1 MIIGLA
7 VCVAIFACYAWLLE
21 RRPGAWTNGI
31 VLAVGLGLAGLTAVG
46 IVAGTV
52 PVLGLGVV
60 ITLVVLAAIG
70 TAVVPFV
77 LIANGIE
84 MRRKEGGSLSN
95 VLSGLLGVGLLVLMV
110 WCVKGLFSPFEPWA
124 VVGISLTMVL
134 GWLSFGFLGYLASV
148 LAVHRAKPLPGEHQ
162 IIVLG
167 SALVHGKVPRL
178 LANRLDRSI
187 DQWRTDDAAGFHSVI
202 IPSGGK
208 GEDEPRAEGEA
219 MANYLIEHGIP
230 GECIVVEDK
239 AANTDE
245 NISLSRELMPAEV
258 ASTSVRRTIASR
270 QSHNPPVVVATSSY
284 HAVRAA
290 ELCRR
295 QGVRARVLG
304 APTATYFLPSAM
316 LREYIALLMSR
327 PWINSIMMILVA
339 AFWPIVAGVFG

>member
-1 MIIGLA
+1 MTRRARYLDAQGMKDDHRSGRMRGDLR
-7 VCVAIFACYAWLLE
+7 LLCLVVGTTP
-21 RRPGAWTNGI
+21 RRLDEWNR
-31 VLAVGLGLAGLTAVG
+31 VGWRPWAGLTAVG

-208 GEDEPRAEGEA
+208 G
-219 MANYLIEHGIP
+219 
-230 GECIVVEDK
+230 
-239 AANTDE
+239 
-245 NISLSRELMPAEV
+245 
-258 ASTSVRRTIASR
+258 
-270 QSHNPPVVVATSSY
+270 
-284 HAVRAA
+284 
-290 ELCRR
+290 
-295 QGVRARVLG
+295 
-304 APTATYFLPSAM
+304 
-316 LREYIALLMSR
+316 ALQD
-327 PWINSIMMILVA
+327 
-339 AFWPIVAGVFG
+339 

>member
-7 VCVAIFACYAWLLE
+7 ACVAIFACYAWLLE

-70 TAVVPFV
+70 TAVAPFV
-77 LIANGIE
+77 LIANGIV

-134 GWLSFGFLGYLASV
+134 GWLSFDFLGYLASV

-178 LANRLDRSI
+178 LANRLDRGI

-202 IPSGGK
+202 IPSG
-208 GEDEPRAEGEA
+208 
-219 MANYLIEHGIP
+219 
-230 GECIVVEDK
+230 CIVVEDK